1 MTREEQ
7 KLMFSNMVYCY
18 SKFKKLPHEVIL
30 WMKEVDPEYA
40 EGLSRVYGELLAT
53 LSIETMKAGIPD
65 SCTDH
70 LAPDR
75 EKRLK

>member
-7 KLMFSNMVYCY
+7 ELMFSNMVYCY
-18 SKFKKLPHEVIL
+18 NEFKKLPHEAIL

-53 LSIETMKAGIPD
+53 LFIETMKAGIPD
-65 SCTDH
+65 SNTNYSS
-70 LAPDR
+70 AS
-75 EKRLK
+75 